1 MSDKIPGGLAKGM
14 SLADIAKHHKVPLK
28 SLKAKL
34 EQGINVEMEHTTDKA
49 VAREIAMDH
58 IYEDPNYYT
67 KLKTIEREAYEEGN
81 ITFRNWTD
89 SLQEGLYD
97 DTKNFDLVKQNPF
110 DIKKLADK
118 GIVFITKPGDG
129 KGGVADPNWEGD
141 ASVLTLYNMDKAE
154 PWMEVAVKNLIP
166 QAIPYIQ
173 KDQDKLIYNGKYR
186 QILWGIDKKGL
197 NPKDFYLYEKKDP
210 YAISAYALEL
220 QKGLEEHLLESM
232 IEDNMFRS
240 NYIDFNRLEREL
252 DYIFDDL
259 GIDINLTQ
267 HFKDRVTQRKVD
279 KRDIMDLMSKI
290 HDQYSQEVRFLKRDD
305 NRVFRHLTRLLDI
318 ASVAGGI
325 DNDGYKDLF
334 LKTILKRNNSSEPPL
349 RTNYTSPVLTVNE
362 NLSSYKDYI
371 PEINK
376 YMSENGMEIEP
387 YPSVKFIEDDEKNA
401 NDPLGMTAF
410 YNPAQKCVVLY
421 TMGRH
426 PKDILRSYAHEM
438 VHHEQNLKGSIGDNK
453 IQTTNTLE
461 DDYLDKVE
469 REAYEKG
476 NIMFRNWTDSLK
488 K

>member
-67 KLKTIEREAYEEGN
+67 KLKTIEKEAIEE
-81 ITFRNWTD
+81 
-89 SLQEGLYD
+89 QPVE
-97 DTKNFDLVKQNPF
+97 
-110 DIKKLADK
+110 
-118 GIVFITKPGDG
+118 
-129 KGGVADPNWEGD
+129 
-141 ASVLTLYNMDKAE
+141 
-154 PWMEVAVKNLIP
+154 
-166 QAIPYIQ
+166 
-173 KDQDKLIYNGKYR
+173 
-186 QILWGIDKKGL
+186 
-197 NPKDFYLYEKKDP
+197 EKKDP

-279 KRDIMDLMSKI
+279 KRDIMDLMSKV
-290 HDQYSQEVRFLKRDD
+290 HDQYSQEIRFLKRDD